1 MVGILYNPPFFPP
14 REIIT
19 CNNFCLII
27 FLLLLLLLF
36 CFLYLLFDIY
46 IMQFLRSHKRW
57 LSERF
62 SLLSRYE
69 LLLLEHFLFCFNVF
83 IFLCD
88 YQFLFS
94 FSSLLVW
101 LFLLLLFLS
110 LSLPLLFLRFQCF
123 NFYFLFFYH
132 SILSLCIYFK
142 QMTWPNIA

>member
-1 MVGILYNPPFFPP
+1 MVGIIYNPPFFPP
-14 REIIT
+14 REITT

-27 FLLLLLLLF
+27 SLLFLLLF

-83 IFLCD
+83 IFLYD

-94 FSSLLVW
+94 FSSLLLS
-101 LFLLLLFLS
+101 LFLLLLFS
-110 LSLPLLFLRFQCF
+110 SLPLLLLFLHFQ
-123 NFYFLFFYH
+123 YF
-132 SILSLCIYFK
+132 
-142 QMTWPNIA
+142 